1 MTSKEIYKEMLIK
14 IYEDQHQSMEST
26 INYVFTHHN
35 KLPMTFINARRELT
49 DSDKNDVIRDVC
61 IHSKREKYI

>member
-1 MTSKEIYKEMLIK
+1 MTSNEIYKQELIK

-26 INYVFTHHN
+26 IIYVFTNHN

-49 DSDKNDVIRDVC
+49 DSDKNDVIRDIC
-61 IHSKREKYI
+61 YPF

>member
-1 MTSKEIYKEMLIK
+1 MTSKEIYKQELIK

-35 KLPMTFINARRELT
+35 KLPMTFVSARKELT
-49 DSDKNDVIRDVC
+49 DSEKNDVIRDVC
-61 IHSKREKYI
+61 YPF

>member
-1 MTSKEIYKEMLIK
+1 MTNKEIYKEELIK

-26 INYVFTHHN
+26 IIYVFTHHN

-49 DSDKNDVIRDVC
+49 DSDK
-61 IHSKREKYI
+61 K

>member
-1 MTSKEIYKEMLIK
+1 MTSKEIYKEELIK

-26 INYVFTHHN
+26 IIYVFTHHN

-49 DSDKNDVIRDVC
+49 DS
-61 IHSKREKYI
+61 EKMT

>member
-49 DSDKNDVIRDVC
+49 DSDKNDVIIDIC
-61 IHSKREKYI
+61 YPF

>member
-1 MTSKEIYKEMLIK
+1 MTSKEIYKKELIK

-26 INYVFTHHN
+26 IIYVFTHHN

-61 IHSKREKYI
+61 YPF

>member
-1 MTSKEIYKEMLIK
+1 MTSKEIYKKELIK

-26 INYVFTHHN
+26 IIYVFTHHN

-49 DSDKNDVIRDVC
+49 DSEKNDVIRDIC
-61 IHSKREKYI
+61 YPF

>member
-14 IYEDQHQSMEST
+14 IYEDQYQSMEST
-26 INYVFTHHN
+26 IIYVFTHHN

-61 IHSKREKYI
+61 YPF